1 MLVWPVQPPAR
12 VYCDSFRETTGRYV
26 AISCQALQCAAAA
39 PLRSMGN
46 PHKGTPAYKR
56 KLKQSRDS
64 KRARTAKRL
73 LRRAGVKK
81 KLLESTAW
89 SNAEI
94 DKWRRMSNQHMLAAT
109 GCKAQLK
116 TTTAE
121 CASLHRK
128 LGRANTLA
136 LRQSFELKEMQQE
149 LHDLR
154 AEQRDNKKELSKWHL
169 YWGWVKAHSRKS
181 NFEWLE
187 RLWTK
192 GPPRSKDRGWGG
204 GQ

>member
-1 MLVWPVQPPAR
+1 
-12 VYCDSFRETTGRYV
+12 
-26 AISCQALQCAAAA
+26 
-39 PLRSMGN
+39 MGN
-46 PHKGTPAYKR
+46 PRKGTPAYKR

-64 KRARTAKRL
+64 KRARAAKRL

-128 LGRANTLA
+128 LERASKIA
-136 LRQSFELKEMQQE
+136 LRQSSELKEMQQE
-149 LHDLR
+149 LHDLG

-169 YWGWVKAHSRKS
+169 YWGLGEDAAAGSPILS
-181 NFEWLE
+181 GLSAC
-187 RLWTK
+187 
-192 GPPRSKDRGWGG
+192 GPRALPVPRIGG
-204 GQ
+204 GAAASEPSRF